1 MIYIKICGITEFD
14 DALKIA
20 EMGINALGFIFYP
33 KSRRYIFPDKAK
45 EIIKHLPPFI
55 NTVGVFVNEK
65 KENVIDVL
73 NRCPIDILQFHGDE
87 TPEYCSQFNK
97 KIIKAFRVNRDFS
110 FDVFYKFPASAF
122 LLDSHVSGEYGG
134 TGVVFDWDL
143 AVKAKKYGKIIL
155 SGGLNPENLSS
166 AVAKVNPYGVDI
178 SSGVEI
184 KPGKKDIIKVEEIV
198 KICRKFK

>member
-1 MIYIKICGITEFD
+1 LIYIKICGITEVD
-14 DALKIA
+14 DAVKIA
-20 EMGINALGFIFYP
+20 ELGVNALGFIFYP
-33 KSRRYIFPDKAK
+33 KSKRYISPDKAK
-45 EIIKHLPPFI
+45 EIIDCLPPFI

-65 KENVIDVL
+65 KESVIDVL

-87 TPEYCSQFNK
+87 TPEYCRQFDRR
-97 KIIKAFRVNRDFS
+97 IIKVFRVNKDFS
-110 FDVFYKFPASAF
+110 FDGFFKFPASAF
-122 LLDSHVSGEYGG
+122 LLDSLVTGEYGG
-134 TGVVFDWDL
+134 TGVVFDWDV

-184 KPGKKDIIKVEEIV
+184 KPGKKDISKVKEIV
-198 KICRKFK
+198 KICNFF

>member
-1 MIYIKICGITEFD
+1 LIYIKICGITEVD
-14 DALKIA
+14 DAVKIA
-20 EMGINALGFIFYP
+20 ELGVNALGFIFYP
-33 KSRRYIFPDKAK
+33 KSKRYISPDKAK
-45 EIIKHLPPFI
+45 EIIDCLPPFI

-65 KENVIDVL
+65 KESVIDVL

-87 TPEYCSQFNK
+87 TPEYCRQFDRR
-97 KIIKAFRVNRDFS
+97 IIKVFRVNKDFS
-110 FDVFYKFPASAF
+110 FDGFFKFPASAF
-122 LLDSHVSGEYGG
+122 LLDSLVTGEYGG

-184 KPGKKDIIKVEEIV
+184 KPGKKDISKVKEIV
-198 KICRKFK
+198 KICNFF

>member
-1 MIYIKICGITEFD
+1 MIYIKICGITEVN
-14 DALKIA
+14 DAVKIA
-20 EMGINALGFIFYP
+20 ELGVNALGFIFYP
-33 KSRRYIFPDKAK
+33 KSKRYISPDKAK
-45 EIIKHLPPFI
+45 EIIDCLPPFI

-65 KENVIDVL
+65 KESVIDVL

-87 TPEYCSQFNK
+87 TPEYCRQFDRR
-97 KIIKAFRVNRDFS
+97 IIKAFRVNKDFS
-110 FDVFYKFPASAF
+110 FDGFFKFPASAF
-122 LLDSHVSGEYGG
+122 LLDSFATGEYGG
-134 TGVVFDWDL
+134 TGVVFDWDV

-184 KPGKKDIIKVEEIV
+184 KHGKKDISKVKEIV
-198 KICRKFK
+198 KICTFF

>member
-1 MIYIKICGITEFD
+1 MIYIKICGITEVD
-14 DALKIA
+14 DAVKIA
-20 EMGINALGFIFYP
+20 ELGVNALGFIFYL
-33 KSRRYIFPDKAK
+33 KSRRYISPDKAK

-65 KENVIDVL
+65 KESVIDVL

-87 TPEYCSQFNK
+87 TPEYCGQFNK
-97 KIIKAFRVNRDFS
+97 RFIKAFRVNEDFS
-110 FDVFYKFPASAF
+110 FDVFLKFPASAF
-122 LLDSHVSGEYGG
+122 LLDSLVTGEYGG
-134 TGVVFDWDL
+134 TGVVFDWDI

-155 SGGLNPENLSS
+155 SGGLNQENLSS

-184 KPGKKDIIKVEEIV
+184 EPGKKDIGKVKEIV
-198 KICRKFK
+198 KICNFF

>member
-1 MIYIKICGITEFD
+1 MIYIKICGITEVD
-14 DALKIA
+14 DAVKIA
-20 EMGINALGFIFYP
+20 ELGVNALGFIFYP
-33 KSRRYIFPDKAK
+33 KSKRYISPDKAK
-45 EIIKHLPPFI
+45 EIIDCLPPFI

-65 KENVIDVL
+65 KESVIDVL

-87 TPEYCSQFNK
+87 TPEYCRQFDRR
-97 KIIKAFRVNRDFS
+97 IIKVFRVNKDFS
-110 FDVFYKFPASAF
+110 FDGFFKFPASAF
-122 LLDSHVSGEYGG
+122 LLDSLVTGEYGG
-134 TGVVFDWDL
+134 TGVVFDWDV

-184 KPGKKDIIKVEEIV
+184 KPGKKDISKVKEIV
-198 KICRKFK
+198 KICNFF

>member
-1 MIYIKICGITEFD
+1 MIYIKICGITEVD
-14 DALKIA
+14 DAVKIA
-20 EMGINALGFIFYP
+20 ELGVNALGFIFYP
-33 KSRRYIFPDKAK
+33 KSKRYISPDKAK
-45 EIIKHLPPFI
+45 EIIDCLPPFI

-65 KENVIDVL
+65 KESVIDVL

-87 TPEYCSQFNK
+87 TPEYYRQFNK
-97 KIIKAFRVNRDFS
+97 RIIKAFRVNKDFS
-110 FDVFYKFPASAF
+110 FDVFLKFTASAF
-122 LLDSHVSGEYGG
+122 LLDSLVTGEYGG

-184 KPGKKDIIKVEEIV
+184 KPGKKDIRKVEEIV
-198 KICRKFK
+198 KICNFF

>member
-1 MIYIKICGITEFD
+1 MIYIKICGITEVD
-14 DALKIA
+14 DAVKIA
-20 EMGINALGFIFYP
+20 ELGVNALGFIFYP
-33 KSRRYIFPDKAK
+33 KSERYISPDKAK
-45 EIIKHLPPFI
+45 EIIDCLPPFI

-65 KENVIDVL
+65 KECVFDVL

-87 TPEYCSQFNK
+87 TPEYCGQFNRR
-97 KIIKAFRVNRDFS
+97 IIKAFRVNKDFS
-110 FDVFYKFPASAF
+110 FDGFFKFPASAF
-122 LLDSHVSGEYGG
+122 LLDSLVTGEYGG
-134 TGVVFDWDL
+134 TGVVFDWDV

-184 KPGKKDIIKVEEIV
+184 KPGKKDISKVKEIV
-198 KICRKFK
+198 KICNFF

>member
-1 MIYIKICGITEFD
+1 LIYIKICGITDVD
-14 DALKIA
+14 DAVRIA
-20 EMGINALGFIFYP
+20 ELGVNALGFIFYT
-33 KSRRYIFPDKAK
+33 KSKRYVSPDKAK
-45 EIIKHLPPFI
+45 EIIDCLPPFI

-65 KENVIDVL
+65 KESVIDVL

-87 TPEYCSQFNK
+87 TPENCMQFNK
-97 KIIKAFRVNRDFS
+97 RFIKAFRVNKDFS
-110 FDVFYKFPASAF
+110 FDVFLKFPASAF
-122 LLDSHVSGEYGG
+122 LLDSLVTGEYGG
-134 TGVVFDWDL
+134 TGVVFDWDV

-184 KPGKKDIIKVEEIV
+184 KPGKKDISKVKEIV
-198 KICRKFK
+198 KICNFF

>member
-1 MIYIKICGITEFD
+1 MIYIKICGITEVD

-33 KSRRYIFPDKAK
+33 KSKRYILPDKTK
-45 EIIKHLPPFI
+45 EIIKHLPPLI

-87 TPEYCSQFNK
+87 KPEYCNQFNK

-110 FDVFYKFPASAF
+110 FDVFCKFPVSAF

-134 TGVVFDWDL
+134 TGVVFDWDV

-155 SGGLNPENLSS
+155 SGGLNPENLLS

-184 KPGKKDIIKVEEIV
+184 KPGKKDISKVEEIV

>member
-1 MIYIKICGITEFD
+1 LIYIKICGITEVD
-14 DALKIA
+14 DAVKIA
-20 EMGINALGFIFYP
+20 ELGVNALGFIFYL
-33 KSRRYIFPDKAK
+33 KSRRYISPDKAK

-65 KENVIDVL
+65 KESVIDVL

-87 TPEYCSQFNK
+87 TPEYCGQFNK
-97 KIIKAFRVNRDFS
+97 RFIKAFRVNEDFS
-110 FDVFYKFPASAF
+110 FDVFLKFPASAF
-122 LLDSHVSGEYGG
+122 LLDSLVTGEYGG
-134 TGVVFDWDL
+134 TGVVFDWDI

-155 SGGLNPENLSS
+155 SGGLNQENLSS

-184 KPGKKDIIKVEEIV
+184 EPGKKDIGKVKEIV
-198 KICRKFK
+198 KICNFF

>member
-1 MIYIKICGITEFD
+1 MIYIKICGITEVD
-14 DALKIA
+14 DAVRIA
-20 EMGINALGFIFYP
+20 ELGINALGFIFYP
-33 KSRRYIFPDKAK
+33 KSKRYVSPDKAK
-45 EIIKHLPPFI
+45 EIIDCLPPFI

-65 KENVIDVL
+65 KESVIDVL

-87 TPEYCSQFNK
+87 TPEYCMQFNK
-97 KIIKAFRVNRDFS
+97 RFIKAFRVNKDFS
-110 FDVFYKFPASAF
+110 FDVFLKFPASAF
-122 LLDSHVSGEYGG
+122 LLDSLVTGEYGG
-134 TGVVFDWDL
+134 TGVVFDWDV

-184 KPGKKDIIKVEEIV
+184 KPGKKDISKVKEIV
-198 KICRKFK
+198 KICNFF

>member
-1 MIYIKICGITEFD
+1 LIYIKICGITEVD
-14 DALKIA
+14 DAVKIA
-20 EMGINALGFIFYP
+20 ELGVNALGFIFYL
-33 KSRRYIFPDKAK
+33 KSRRYISPDKAK

-65 KENVIDVL
+65 KESVIDVL

-87 TPEYCSQFNK
+87 TPEYCGQFNK
-97 KIIKAFRVNRDFS
+97 RFIKAFRVNKGFS
-110 FDVFYKFPASAF
+110 FDVFLKFPASAF
-122 LLDSHVSGEYGG
+122 LLDSLVTGEYGG
-134 TGVVFDWDL
+134 TGVVFDWDI

-155 SGGLNPENLSS
+155 SGGLNQENLSS

-184 KPGKKDIIKVEEIV
+184 EPGKKDIGKVKEIV
-198 KICRKFK
+198 KICNFF